1 MDLRGQ
7 SILYYDGECILC
19 SRFIRFLKKRK
30 NFRNVIL
37 YTTDQLPDPKTAF
50 LEMWPDSI
58 VYFKEGQW
66 YIYSDA
72 ILQIFNSLGGVWKF
86 VNIFKIVPKS
96 VRDVLYQ
103 FFAKHRYSIF
113 GKVKH
118 CELPE
123 KTNSK

>member
-1 MDLRGQ
+1 
-7 SILYYDGECILC
+7 
-19 SRFIRFLKKRK
+19 
-30 NFRNVIL
+30 VIL